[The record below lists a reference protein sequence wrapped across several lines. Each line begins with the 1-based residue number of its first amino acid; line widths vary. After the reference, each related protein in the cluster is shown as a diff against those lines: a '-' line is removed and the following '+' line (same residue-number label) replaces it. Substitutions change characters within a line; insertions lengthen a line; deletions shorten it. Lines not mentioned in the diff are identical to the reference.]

1 MDFSE
6 LNYVS
11 FEHIFVKCC
20 NGCVVTGLDRPKTTK
35 TDAQYVDWYILL
47 PAIMNDE
54 ERMEYLGADYQ
65 KITKD
70 TLNAMRKG
78 RVRRE
83 YIDAL
88 FWKEDAVEIVME
100 HFLKKVPQAIVG
112 ANRKRIVEEL
122 WSVIQK
128 DIIIPEE
135 RRLDF
140 ERRKIAAISEIEAIN
155 NLTDDDPVMLEWF
168 CEFLAATFVFAMN
181 REKLLSDELQLSPA
195 VVQVVKDLEVG
206 KTVFLNALLDS
217 MADAVTDGATD
228 ENNNLVMKAVNDS
241 EYSNDDFRYLS
252 LKLIDL
258 HPSLDKDHQS
268 KFYTI
273 RTFAMNLDEMRLVA
287 ESGLDAVDALYK
299 KYNIARNERV
309 SLIIDPNV
317 DNATYDLTLGD
328 GRILKIKVQKNPD
341 GTRDIYAIGQE
352 TQET

>member
-20 NGCVVTGLDRPKTTK
+20 NGCVVTGLDRPKVTK

-47 PAIMNDE
+47 PAIMDE
-54 ERMEYLGADYQ
+54 DERKEYLGDDYQ

-88 FWKEDAVEIVME
+88 FWKDDAVEIVFQ
-100 HFLKKVPQAIVG
+100 HFLEKVPQAIVG

-128 DIIIPEE
+128 DVIIPEE

-140 ERRKIAAISEIEAIN
+140 ERRKIAAISEIESLQKMPDNA
-155 NLTDDDPVMLEWF
+155 PYMPEWF
-168 CEFLAATFVFAMN
+168 CEFLAAAFVFAMN
-181 REKLLSDELQLSPA
+181 RDKLLSDELQLSPA
-195 VVQVVKDLEVG
+195 VVQVVKDLEEG

-217 MADAVTDGATD
+217 MADAVTDGMPD
-228 ENNNLVMKAVNDS
+228 ENNNRVMKAVNDS
-241 EYSNDDFRYLS
+241 EYSDDDFRYLS

-273 RTFAMNLDEMRLVA
+273 RTFAINLDEARLIDDA
-287 ESGLDAVDALYK
+287 GMSAVDSLYK
-299 KYNIARNERV
+299 KYNIARNERA

-317 DNATYDLTLGD
+317 DDATYDLTLSD
-328 GRILKIKVQKNPD
+328 GKKLKIKVHKNPD
-341 GTRDIYAIGQE
+341 GTRDIYAIGE
-352 TQET
+352 EDG

>member
-20 NGCVVTGLDRPKTTK
+20 NGCVVTGLDRPKVTK

-47 PAIMNDE
+47 PAIMDE
-54 ERMEYLGADYQ
+54 NERLEYLGADYQ

-88 FWKEDAVEIVME
+88 FWKDDAVDVVFK
-100 HFLKKVPQAIVG
+100 HFLGKVPQAIVG

-128 DIIIPEE
+128 DVIIPEE

-140 ERRKIAAISEIEAIN
+140 ERRKIAAISEIETIN
-155 NLTDDDPVMLEWF
+155 NRPNDNSVMPEWF
-168 CEFLAATFVFAMN
+168 CEFLAVAFVFAMK
-181 REKLLSDELQLSPA
+181 RDKLLSDELQLSPA
-195 VVQVVKDLEVG
+195 VVQVVKDLEDG

-217 MADAVTDGATD
+217 MADAVTDGVPD
-228 ENNNLVMKAVNDS
+228 ENNNRVMKAVNDS
-241 EYSNDDFRYLS
+241 EYSDDDFRYLS
-252 LKLIDL
+252 LRLIDL

-273 RTFAMNLDEMRLVA
+273 RTFAMNLDEMRLVDEA
-287 ESGLDAVDALYK
+287 GLDAVDALYE
-299 KYNIARNERV
+299 KYNIARNERT
-309 SLIIDPNV
+309 SMIIDPNV
-317 DNATYDLTLGD
+317 DDASYFMTLGD
-328 GRILKIKVQKNPD
+328 GKRIKVEIHRNPD
-341 GTRDIYAIGQE
+341 GTTDIKLVGQE
-352 TQET
+352 EL

>member
-1 MDFSE
+1 MEFTE

-20 NGCVVTGLDRPKTTK
+20 NGCVVTGLDRPKVTK

-47 PAIMNDE
+47 PAIMDE
-54 ERMEYLGADYQ
+54 NERLEYLGADYQ

-88 FWKEDAVEIVME
+88 FWKDDAVDIVFK
-100 HFLKKVPQAIVG
+100 HFLEKVPQAIVG

-122 WSVIQK
+122 WSVVQK
-128 DIIIPEE
+128 DIIIPEA

-140 ERRKIAAISEIEAIN
+140 ERRKIAAISEIETIN
-155 NLTDDDPVMLEWF
+155 NRPNDNSVMPEWF
-168 CEFLAATFVFAMN
+168 CEFLAVAFVFAMK
-181 REKLLSDELQLSPA
+181 RDKLLSDELQLSPA
-195 VVQVVKDLEVG
+195 VVQVVKDLENG

-217 MADAVTDGATD
+217 MADAVTDGVSD
-228 ENNNLVMKAVNDS
+228 ENNNRVMKAVNDS
-241 EYSNDDFRYLS
+241 EYSDDDFRYLS

-268 KFYTI
+268 KFYAI
-273 RTFAMNLDEMRLVA
+273 RTFAMNIDEMRLVA
-287 ESGLDAVDALYK
+287 EAGLDAVDVLYK

-309 SLIIDPNV
+309 SIMVDPNV
-317 DNATYDLTLGD
+317 KDSSYSLTLAD
-328 GRILKIKVQKNPD
+328 GKKIKVEVHRNPD
-341 GTRDIYAIGQE
+341 GTTSVNVIGQE
-352 TQET
+352 D

>member
-20 NGCVVTGLDRPKTTK
+20 NGCVVTGLDRPKVTK

-47 PAIMNDE
+47 PAIMDE
-54 ERMEYLGADYQ
+54 DERKEYLGDDYQ

-88 FWKEDAVEIVME
+88 FWKDDAVEILFQ
-100 HFLKKVPQAIVG
+100 HFLEKVPQAIVG

-128 DIIIPEE
+128 DVIIPEE

-140 ERRKIAAISEIEAIN
+140 ERRKIAAISEIESLQKMPDNA
-155 NLTDDDPVMLEWF
+155 PYMPEWF
-168 CEFLAATFVFAMN
+168 CEFLAAAFVFAMN
-181 REKLLSDELQLSPA
+181 RDKLLSDELQLSPA
-195 VVQVVKDLEVG
+195 VVQVVKDLEEG

-217 MADAVTDGATD
+217 MADAVTDGMPD
-228 ENNNLVMKAVNDS
+228 ENNNRVMKAVNDS
-241 EYSNDDFRYLS
+241 VYSDDDFRYLS

-273 RTFAMNLDEMRLVA
+273 RTFAINLDEARLIDDA
-287 ESGLDAVDALYK
+287 GMSAVDSLYK
-299 KYNIARNERV
+299 KYNIARNERA

-317 DNATYDLTLGD
+317 DDATYDLTLSD
-328 GRILKIKVQKNPD
+328 GRKLKIKVHKNPD
-341 GTRDIYAIGQE
+341 GTRDIYAIGE
-352 TQET
+352 EDG

>member
-20 NGCVVTGLDRPKTTK
+20 NGCVVTGLDRPKVTK

-47 PAIMNDE
+47 PAIMDE
-54 ERMEYLGADYQ
+54 NERLEYLGADYQ

-88 FWKEDAVEIVME
+88 FWKDDAVEIVFH
-100 HFLKKVPQAIVG
+100 HFLEKVPQAIVG

-128 DIIIPEE
+128 DVIIPEE

-140 ERRKIAAISEIEAIN
+140 ERRKIAAISEIETIN
-155 NLTDDDPVMLEWF
+155 NRPNDNSVMPEWF
-168 CEFLAATFVFAMN
+168 CEFLAVAFVFAMK
-181 REKLLSDELQLSPA
+181 RDKLLSDELQLSPP
-195 VVQVVKDLEVG
+195 VVQVVKDLEEG

-217 MADAVTDGATD
+217 MADAVTDGAPD
-228 ENNNLVMKAVNDS
+228 EDNNRIMKAVNDS
-241 EYSNDDFRYLS
+241 EYSDDDFRYFA

-258 HPSLDKDHQS
+258 HPLLDKDHQS

-273 RTFAMNLDEMRLVA
+273 RTFAMNLDEMRLVDEA
-287 ESGLDAVDALYK
+287 GLDAVDALYK
-299 KYNIARNERV
+299 KYNIARNERT
-309 SLIIDPNV
+309 SMIIDPNI
-317 DNATYDLTLGD
+317 DDASYFMTLGD
-328 GRILKIKVQKNPD
+328 GKRIKVEIHRNPD
-341 GTRDIYAIGQE
+341 GTTDIKVIGQDN
-352 TQET
+352 

>member
-20 NGCVVTGLDRPKTTK
+20 NGCVVTGLDRPKVTK

-47 PAIMNDE
+47 PAIMDE
-54 ERMEYLGADYQ
+54 DERKEYLGDDYQ

-88 FWKEDAVEIVME
+88 FWKDDAVEIVFQ
-100 HFLKKVPQAIVG
+100 HFLEKVPQAIVG

-128 DIIIPEE
+128 DVIIPEE

-140 ERRKIAAISEIEAIN
+140 ERRKIAAISEIESLQKMPDNA
-155 NLTDDDPVMLEWF
+155 PYMPEWF
-168 CEFLAATFVFAMN
+168 CEFLAAAFVFAMN
-181 REKLLSDELQLSPA
+181 RDKLLSDELQLSPA
-195 VVQVVKDLEVG
+195 VVQVVKDLEEG

-217 MADAVTDGATD
+217 MADAVTDGMPD
-228 ENNNLVMKAVNDS
+228 ENNNRVMKAVNDS
-241 EYSNDDFRYLS
+241 EYSDDDFRYLS

-273 RTFAMNLDEMRLVA
+273 RTFAMNLDEARLIDDA
-287 ESGLDAVDALYK
+287 GMSAVDSLYK
-299 KYNIARNERV
+299 KYNIARNERA

-317 DNATYDLTLGD
+317 DDATYDLTLSD
-328 GRILKIKVQKNPD
+328 GRKLKIKVHKNPD
-341 GTRDIYAIGQE
+341 GTRDIYAIGE
-352 TQET
+352 EDG

>member
-20 NGCVVTGLDRPKTTK
+20 NGCVVTGLDRPKVTK

-47 PAIMNDE
+47 PAIMDE
-54 ERMEYLGADYQ
+54 NERIEYLGADYQ

-88 FWKEDAVEIVME
+88 FWKDDAVEIVFE
-100 HFLKKVPQAIVG
+100 HFLEKVPQAIVG

-128 DIIIPEE
+128 DVIIPEK

-140 ERRKIAAISEIEAIN
+140 EYRKDVALSEIETMKKLPDN
-155 NLTDDDPVMLEWF
+155 SPVLPEWF
-168 CEFLAATFVFAMN
+168 CEFLAAAFVFAMN
-181 REKLLSDELQLSPA
+181 REKLLSDELQLSSS
-195 VVQVVKDLEVG
+195 VVQVVKDLEEG
-206 KTVFLNALLDS
+206 RTVFLNALLDS
-217 MADAVTDGATD
+217 MADAITDGAPD
-228 ENNNLVMKAVNDS
+228 ENNNRVMKPVNDS
-241 EYSNDDFRYLS
+241 EYSDDDFRYLS

-268 KFYTI
+268 KFYAI

-287 ESGLDAVDALYK
+287 EAGLDAVEALYK
-299 KYNIARNERV
+299 KYNIARNERATLMV
-309 SLIIDPNV
+309 DPNV
-317 DNATYDLTLGD
+317 TDATYSLTLAD
-328 GRILKIKVQKNPD
+328 GQTIKVKVDRKPD
-341 GTRDIYAIGQE
+341 GKVDIYLIGNKE
-352 TQET
+352 

>member
-20 NGCVVTGLDRPKTTK
+20 NGCVVTGLDRPKVTK

-47 PAIMNDE
+47 PAIMDE
-54 ERMEYLGADYQ
+54 NERLEYLGADYQ

-88 FWKEDAVEIVME
+88 FWKDDAVDIVFK
-100 HFLKKVPQAIVG
+100 HFLGKVPQAIVG

-128 DIIIPEE
+128 DVIIPEE

-140 ERRKIAAISEIEAIN
+140 ERRKIAAISEIETIN
-155 NLTDDDPVMLEWF
+155 NRPNDNSVMPEWF
-168 CEFLAATFVFAMN
+168 CEFLAVAFVFAMK
-181 REKLLSDELQLSPA
+181 RDKLLSDELQLSPA
-195 VVQVVKDLEVG
+195 VVQVVKDLEDG

-217 MADAVTDGATD
+217 MADAVTDGVPD
-228 ENNNLVMKAVNDS
+228 ENNNRVMKAVNDS
-241 EYSNDDFRYLS
+241 EYSDDDFRYLS
-252 LKLIDL
+252 LRLIDL
-258 HPSLDKDHQS
+258 HPSLDNDHQS

-273 RTFAMNLDEMRLVA
+273 RTFAMNLDEMRLVDEA
-287 ESGLDAVDALYK
+287 GLDAVDALYE
-299 KYNIARNERV
+299 KYNIARNERT
-309 SLIIDPNV
+309 SMIIDPNV
-317 DNATYDLTLGD
+317 DDASYFMTLGD
-328 GRILKIKVQKNPD
+328 GKRIKVEIHRNPD
-341 GTRDIYAIGQE
+341 GTTDIKLVGQE
-352 TQET
+352 EL

>member
-20 NGCVVTGLDRPKTTK
+20 NGCVVTGLDRPKVTK

-47 PAIMNDE
+47 PAIMDE
-54 ERMEYLGADYQ
+54 NERMEYLGADYQ

-88 FWKEDAVEIVME
+88 FWKDDAVSIVYE
-100 HFLKKVPQAIVG
+100 YFLEKVPQAIVG

-128 DIIIPEE
+128 DVIIPEE

-140 ERRKIAAISEIEAIN
+140 ERRKIAAISEIETLQKMPDNA
-155 NLTDDDPVMLEWF
+155 PYGPEWF
-168 CEFLAATFVFAMN
+168 CEFLAAAFVFAMN
-181 REKLLSDELQLSPA
+181 RDKLLSDELQLSSS
-195 VVQVVKDLEVG
+195 VVQVVKDLEEG

-217 MADAVTDGATD
+217 MADAVTDGVPD
-228 ENNNLVMKAVNDS
+228 ENNNRVMKTVNDS
-241 EYSNDDFRYLS
+241 DYSDDDFRYFS

-258 HPSLDKDHQS
+258 HPSLDKDHQN
-268 KFYTI
+268 KFYAI
-273 RTFAMNLDEMRLVA
+273 RAFAMNLDEMRLAA
-287 ESGLDAVDALYK
+287 EAGLDAVNALYK
-299 KYNIARNERV
+299 KYNIARNDRT
-309 SLIIDPNV
+309 SMIIDRNV
-317 DNATYDLTLGD
+317 NDASYFMTLGD
-328 GRILKIKVQKNPD
+328 GQRIKVEIHRNPD
-341 GTRDIYAIGQE
+341 GSVDIHVIGQDN
-352 TQET
+352 

>member
-20 NGCVVTGLDRPKTTK
+20 NGCVVTGLDRPKVTK

-47 PAIMNDE
+47 PAIMDE
-54 ERMEYLGADYQ
+54 NERLEYLGTDYQ

-88 FWKEDAVEIVME
+88 FWKDDAVEIVFQ
-100 HFLKKVPQAIVG
+100 HFLEKVPQAIIG
-112 ANRKRIVEEL
+112 ANRKRVVEEL

-128 DIIIPEE
+128 DVIIPEE

-140 ERRKIAAISEIEAIN
+140 ERRKIAAISEIETLQKMPDNA
-155 NLTDDDPVMLEWF
+155 PYMPEWF

-181 REKLLSDELQLSPA
+181 RDKLLSDELQLSPS
-195 VVQVVKDLEVG
+195 VIQVVKDLEEG

-217 MADAVTDGATD
+217 MAEAVTDGVPD
-228 ENNNLVMKAVNDS
+228 ENNNRVMKAVNDS
-241 EYSNDDFRYLS
+241 EYSDDDFRYFA

-268 KFYTI
+268 KFYAI
-273 RTFAMNLDEMRLVA
+273 RTFAMNLDEMRLVDEA
-287 ESGLDAVDALYK
+287 GLDAVDALYK
-299 KYNIARNERV
+299 KYNIARNERT
-309 SLIIDPNV
+309 SLMIDPNV
-317 DNATYDLTLGD
+317 KEATFSLTLAD
-328 GRILKIKVQKNPD
+328 GQTIKVKVDRKPD
-341 GTRDIYAIGQE
+341 GKVDMYIIGQE
-352 TQET
+352 E

>member
-20 NGCVVTGLDRPKTTK
+20 NGCVVTGLDRPKVTK

-47 PAIMNDE
+47 PAIMDE
-54 ERMEYLGADYQ
+54 DERKEYLGDDYQ

-88 FWKEDAVEIVME
+88 FWKDDAVEIVFQ
-100 HFLKKVPQAIVG
+100 HFLEKVPQAIVG

-128 DIIIPEE
+128 DVIIPEE

-140 ERRKIAAISEIEAIN
+140 ERRKIAAISEIESLQKMPDNA
-155 NLTDDDPVMLEWF
+155 PYMPEWF
-168 CEFLAATFVFAMN
+168 CEFLAAAFVFAMN
-181 REKLLSDELQLSPA
+181 RDKLLSDELQLSPA
-195 VVQVVKDLEVG
+195 VVQVVKDLEEG

-217 MADAVTDGATD
+217 MADAVTDGMPD
-228 ENNNLVMKAVNDS
+228 ENNNRVMKAVNDS
-241 EYSNDDFRYLS
+241 VYSDDDFRYLS

-273 RTFAMNLDEMRLVA
+273 RTFAINLDEARLIDDA
-287 ESGLDAVDALYK
+287 GMSAVDSLYK
-299 KYNIARNERV
+299 KYNIARNERA

-317 DNATYDLTLGD
+317 DDATYDLTLSD
-328 GRILKIKVQKNPD
+328 GRKLKIKVHKNPD
-341 GTRDIYAIGQE
+341 GTRDIYAIGE
-352 TQET
+352 EDG

>member
-1 MDFSE
+1 MEFTE

-20 NGCVVTGLDRPKTTK
+20 NGCVVTGLDRPKVTK

-47 PAIMNDE
+47 PAIMDE
-54 ERMEYLGADYQ
+54 NERLEYLGADYQ

-88 FWKEDAVEIVME
+88 FWKDDAVEIVFH
-100 HFLKKVPQAIVG
+100 HFLEKVPQAIVG

-155 NLTDDDPVMLEWF
+155 NRPNDNSVMPEWF
-168 CEFLAATFVFAMN
+168 CEFLAVAFVFAMK
-181 REKLLSDELQLSPA
+181 RDKLLSDELQLSPP
-195 VVQVVKDLEVG
+195 VVQVVKDLEEG

-217 MADAVTDGATD
+217 MADAVTDGAPD
-228 ENNNLVMKAVNDS
+228 EDNNRIMKAVNDS
-241 EYSNDDFRYLS
+241 EYSDDDFRYFA

-258 HPSLDKDHQS
+258 HPLLDKDHQS

-273 RTFAMNLDEMRLVA
+273 RTFAMNLDEMRLVDEA
-287 ESGLDAVDALYK
+287 GLDAVDALYK
-299 KYNIARNERV
+299 KYNIARNERT
-309 SLIIDPNV
+309 SMIIDPNI
-317 DNATYDLTLGD
+317 DDASYFMTLGD
-328 GRILKIKVQKNPD
+328 GKRIKVEIHRNPD
-341 GTRDIYAIGQE
+341 GTTDIKVIGQDN
-352 TQET
+352 

>member
-1 MDFSE
+1 MEFTE

-20 NGCVVTGLDRPKTTK
+20 NGCVVTGLDRPKVTK

-47 PAIMNDE
+47 PAIMDE
-54 ERMEYLGADYQ
+54 NERLEYLGADYQ

-88 FWKEDAVEIVME
+88 FWKDDAVDIVFK

-128 DIIIPEE
+128 DIIIPEA

-140 ERRKIAAISEIEAIN
+140 ERRKIAAISEIETIN
-155 NLTDDDPVMLEWF
+155 NRLNDNSVMPEWF
-168 CEFLAATFVFAMN
+168 CEFLAVAFVFAMK
-181 REKLLSDELQLSPA
+181 RDKLLSYELQLSPA
-195 VVQVVKDLEVG
+195 VVQVVKDLENG

-217 MADAVTDGATD
+217 MADAVTDGVSD
-228 ENNNLVMKAVNDS
+228 ENNNRVMKAVNDS
-241 EYSNDDFRYLS
+241 EYSDDDFRYLS

-268 KFYTI
+268 KFYAI
-273 RTFAMNLDEMRLVA
+273 RTFAMNIDEMRLVA
-287 ESGLDAVDALYK
+287 EAGLDAVDVLYK

-309 SLIIDPNV
+309 SIMVDPNV
-317 DNATYDLTLGD
+317 QDSSYSLTLAD
-328 GRILKIKVQKNPD
+328 GKEIKVEVHRNPD
-341 GTRDIYAIGQE
+341 GTTSVNVIGQE
-352 TQET
+352 D

>member
-20 NGCVVTGLDRPKTTK
+20 NGCVVTGLDRPKVTK
-35 TDAQYVDWYILL
+35 PDAQNVDWYILL
-47 PAIMNDE
+47 PAIMDDDE
-54 ERMEYLGADYQ
+54 RLKFLGADYQ
-65 KITKD
+65 QITKD

-78 RVRRE
+78 RVRRD
-83 YIDAL
+83 YIDTL
-88 FWKEDAVEIVME
+88 FWKDDAVDIVFK

-128 DIIIPEE
+128 DVIIPEE

-140 ERRKIAAISEIEAIN
+140 ERRKIAAISEIETIN
-155 NLTDDDPVMLEWF
+155 NRPNDKSVMPEWF
-168 CEFLAATFVFAMN
+168 CEFLAVAFVFAMK
-181 REKLLSDELQLSPA
+181 RDKLLSDELQLSPA
-195 VVQVVKDLEVG
+195 VVQVVKDLEEG

-217 MADAVTDGATD
+217 MADAVTDGAPD
-228 ENNNLVMKAVNDS
+228 ENNNRIMKAVNDS
-241 EYSNDDFRYLS
+241 EYSDDDFRYLS
-252 LKLIDL
+252 LRLIDL

-273 RTFAMNLDEMRLVA
+273 RTFTMNLDEMRLVDEA
-287 ESGLDAVDALYK
+287 GMSAVDSLYK
-299 KYNIARNERV
+299 KYNIARNERA

-317 DNATYDLTLGD
+317 DDATYDLTLGD
-328 GRILKIKVQKNPD
+328 GKKLKIKVHKNPD
-341 GTRDIYAIGQE
+341 GTRDIYAIGE
-352 TQET
+352 SKPD

>member
-20 NGCVVTGLDRPKTTK
+20 NGCVVTGLDRPKVTK

-47 PAIMNDE
+47 PAIMDE
-54 ERMEYLGADYQ
+54 NERIEYLGADYQ

-88 FWKEDAVEIVME
+88 FWKDDAVEIVFQ
-100 HFLKKVPQAIVG
+100 HFLEKVPQAIVG

-128 DIIIPEE
+128 DIIIPEK

-140 ERRKIAAISEIEAIN
+140 EYRKDVALSEIETMKR
-155 NLTDDDPVMLEWF
+155 LPDYSPVMPEWF
-168 CEFLAATFVFAMN
+168 CEFLAAAFVFAMN
-181 REKLLSDELQLSPA
+181 REKLLSDELQLSPS
-195 VVQVVKDLEVG
+195 VVQVVKDLEEG

-217 MADAVTDGATD
+217 MADAITDGAPD
-228 ENNNLVMKAVNDS
+228 ENNNRVMKPVNDS
-241 EYSNDDFRYLS
+241 EYSDDDFRYLS

-258 HPSLDKDHQS
+258 RPSLDKDHQS
-268 KFYTI
+268 KFYAI

-287 ESGLDAVDALYK
+287 EAGLDAVDALYK
-299 KYNIARNERV
+299 KYNIARNERATLMV
-309 SLIIDPNV
+309 DPNV
-317 DNATYDLTLGD
+317 TDATYSLTLAD
-328 GRILKIKVQKNPD
+328 GQRIKVKVDRKPD
-341 GTRDIYAIGQE
+341 GKVDIYLIGNE
-352 TQET
+352 E

>member
-20 NGCVVTGLDRPKTTK
+20 NGCVVTGLDRPKVTK

-47 PAIMNDE
+47 PAIMDE
-54 ERMEYLGADYQ
+54 NERLEYLGADYQ

-88 FWKEDAVEIVME
+88 FWKDDAVEIVFH
-100 HFLKKVPQAIVG
+100 HFLEKVPQAIVG

-122 WSVIQK
+122 C
-128 DIIIPEE
+128 
-135 RRLDF
+135 
-140 ERRKIAAISEIEAIN
+140 
-155 NLTDDDPVMLEWF
+155 EWF
-168 CEFLAATFVFAMN
+168 CEFLAVAFVFAMK
-181 REKLLSDELQLSPA
+181 RDKLLSDELQLSPP
-195 VVQVVKDLEVG
+195 VVQVVKDLEEG

-217 MADAVTDGATD
+217 MADAVTDGAPD
-228 ENNNLVMKAVNDS
+228 EDNNRIMKAVNDS
-241 EYSNDDFRYLS
+241 EYSDDDFRYFA

-258 HPSLDKDHQS
+258 HPLLDKDHQS

-273 RTFAMNLDEMRLVA
+273 RTFAMNLDEMRLVDEA
-287 ESGLDAVDALYK
+287 GLDAVDALYK
-299 KYNIARNERV
+299 KYNIARNERT
-309 SLIIDPNV
+309 SMIIDPNI
-317 DNATYDLTLGD
+317 DDASYFMTLGD
-328 GRILKIKVQKNPD
+328 GKRIKVEIHRNPD
-341 GTRDIYAIGQE
+341 GTTDIKVIGQDN
-352 TQET
+352 

>member
-1 MDFSE
+1 MEFTE

-20 NGCVVTGLDRPKTTK
+20 NGCVVTGLDRPKVTK

-47 PAIMNDE
+47 PAIMDE
-54 ERMEYLGADYQ
+54 NERKEYLGDDYQ

-88 FWKEDAVEIVME
+88 FWKDDAVEIVFQ
-100 HFLKKVPQAIVG
+100 HFLEKVPQAIVG

-128 DIIIPEE
+128 DVIIPEE

-140 ERRKIAAISEIEAIN
+140 ERRKIAAISEIETLQKMPDNA
-155 NLTDDDPVMLEWF
+155 PYMPEWF
-168 CEFLAATFVFAMN
+168 CEFLAAAFVFAMN

-217 MADAVTDGATD
+217 MSDAVTDGAPD
-228 ENNNLVMKAVNDS
+228 ENNNRVMKAVNDS
-241 EYSNDDFRYLS
+241 EYSDDDFRYFA

-273 RTFAMNLDEMRLVA
+273 RTFAMNLDEMRLVDEA
-287 ESGLDAVDALYK
+287 GLDAVDALYK
-299 KYNIARNERV
+299 KYNIARNERT
-309 SLIIDPNV
+309 SMIIDPNV
-317 DNATYDLTLGD
+317 DDASYFMTLGD
-328 GRILKIKVQKNPD
+328 GKRIKVEIHRNPD
-341 GTRDIYAIGQE
+341 GTTDIKVIGQE
-352 TQET
+352 K

>member
-20 NGCVVTGLDRPKTTK
+20 NGCVVTGLDRPKVTK

-47 PAIMNDE
+47 PAIMDE
-54 ERMEYLGADYQ
+54 DERKEYLGDDYQ
-65 KITKD
+65 KITKG

-88 FWKEDAVEIVME
+88 FWKDDAVEIVFQ
-100 HFLKKVPQAIVG
+100 HFLEKVPQAIVG

-128 DIIIPEE
+128 DVIIPEE

-140 ERRKIAAISEIEAIN
+140 ERRKIAAISEIESLQKMPDNA
-155 NLTDDDPVMLEWF
+155 PYMPEWF
-168 CEFLAATFVFAMN
+168 CEFLAAAFVFAMN
-181 REKLLSDELQLSPA
+181 RDKLLSDELQLSPA
-195 VVQVVKDLEVG
+195 VVQVVKDLEEG

-217 MADAVTDGATD
+217 MADAVTDGMPD
-228 ENNNLVMKAVNDS
+228 ENNNRVMKAVNDS
-241 EYSNDDFRYLS
+241 VYSDDDFRYLS

-273 RTFAMNLDEMRLVA
+273 RTFAINLDEARLIDDA
-287 ESGLDAVDALYK
+287 GMSAVDSLYK
-299 KYNIARNERV
+299 KYNIARNERA

-317 DNATYDLTLGD
+317 DDATYDLTLSD
-328 GRILKIKVQKNPD
+328 GRKLKIKVHKNPD
-341 GTRDIYAIGQE
+341 GTRDIYAIGE
-352 TQET
+352 EDG

>member
-1 MDFSE
+1 MDFTE

-20 NGCVVTGLDRPKTTK
+20 NGCVVTGLDRPKVTK

-47 PAIMNDE
+47 PAIMDE
-54 ERMEYLGADYQ
+54 NERLEYLGADCQ

-88 FWKEDAVEIVME
+88 FWKDDVVNVVFE
-100 HFLKKVPQAIVG
+100 HFLEKVPQAIVG
-112 ANRKRIVEEL
+112 ANRKRVVEEL

-128 DIIIPEE
+128 DIIIPEK

-140 ERRKIAAISEIEAIN
+140 ERRKIAAISEIETIN
-155 NLTDDDPVMLEWF
+155 NRPNDKSVMPEWF
-168 CEFLAATFVFAMN
+168 CEFLAVAFVFAMK
-181 REKLLSDELQLSPA
+181 RDKLLSDELQLSPA
-195 VVQVVKDLEVG
+195 VVQVVKDLEEG

-217 MADAVTDGATD
+217 MADAVTDGAPD
-228 ENNNLVMKAVNDS
+228 ENNNRVMKAVNDS
-241 EYSNDDFRYLS
+241 EYSDDDFRYLS

-258 HPSLDKDHQS
+258 HPSLDKDHLS
-268 KFYTI
+268 KFYAI
-273 RTFAMNLDEMRLVA
+273 RTFAMNLDEMRLVDEA
-287 ESGLDAVDALYK
+287 GLDAVDALYK

-309 SLIIDPNV
+309 SIMVDPNIK
-317 DNATYDLTLGD
+317 DSSYFLTLAD
-328 GRILKIKVQKNPD
+328 GKEIKVEVHRNQD
-341 GTRDIYAIGQE
+341 GTTDIKLVGQE
-352 TQET
+352 EL